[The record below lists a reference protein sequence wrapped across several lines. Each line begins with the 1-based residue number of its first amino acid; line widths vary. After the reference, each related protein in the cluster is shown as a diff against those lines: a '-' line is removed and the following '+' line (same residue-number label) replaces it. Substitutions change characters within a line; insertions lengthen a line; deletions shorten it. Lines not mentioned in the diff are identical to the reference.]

1 MTVIED
7 EALEE
12 VYNKLERIHID
23 KVYREDVYFI
33 VYSSIGAMGT
43 PGDFIL
49 LTRDFELSEN
59 NYMNEELYKDD
70 IVRFIPELNELDY
83 RNYLGEKLHDWDTLN
98 MGYGNYLFIN
108 KRISKKFYEMLS
120 YYMKFKIKEY
130 DPQELYLNWLFGAL
144 ATLKTEESERYIYK
158 KNKIS
163 KKDLMNLK
171 EEDVMF
177 ITNPGRMGDEDGS
190 TFVIKKD
197 DSFIVY
203 RVDGW
208 MYPNKDDKN
217 RITIYD
223 MFKAFPKWKDTWDN
237 YCQERYEGKYVYIYM
252 GFGNG
257 LCIDKSIFGEYL
269 PYLQKEVKKNGW
281 DTPINIIDTNPGVAG
296 SWEKALENMINNML

>member
-83 RNYLGEKLHDWDTLN
+83 RDHLGEKLHDWDTLN
-98 MGYGNYLFIN
+98 MGYGNYLFVN
-108 KRISKKFYEMLS
+108 KSISKDFYKNIS
-120 YYMKFKIKEY
+120 YYITFKKNNY

-144 ATLKTEESERYIYK
+144 ITLKIQDK
-158 KNKIS
+158 KLFIFKENRIS
-163 KKDLMNLK
+163 KKDFIKLK
-171 EEDVMF
+171 EDDLMF

-197 DSFIVY
+197 NNFIVY
-203 RVDGW
+203 RIDGW
-208 MYPNKDDKN
+208 MYPKKDEKDH
-217 RITIYD
+217 ISMEE
-223 MFKAFPKWKDTWDN
+223 MFKVFPKWKDTWNN
-237 YCQERYEGKYVYIYM
+237 YYKEGYDGKYIYIYT

-257 LCIDKSIFGEYL
+257 LCIDKRIFDEFL
-269 PYLQKEVKKNGW
+269 PYLSKEVKRNGW
-281 DTPINIIDTNPGVAG
+281 DTPIDLIETNPGVAS
-296 SWEKALENMINNML
+296 SWQQAMVNMINNRK

>member
-7 EALEE
+7 EGLEE
-12 VYNKLERIHID
+12 IYNKLERIHID
-23 KVYREDVYFI
+23 KIDCEDAYFI

-43 PGDFIL
+43 PGDFII
-49 LTRDFELSEN
+49 LTKDFELSEN
-59 NYMNEELYKDD
+59 NYMNEELPKDD

-98 MGYGNYLFIN
+98 MGYGNYLFVN
-108 KRISKKFYEMLS
+108 KNISKDFYKNLS
-120 YYMKFKIKEY
+120 LFMTFNINEY
-130 DPQELYLNWLFGAL
+130 DPQELYLNWLFGAF
-144 ATLKTEESERYIYK
+144 ATLKIHERKRFIFK
-158 KNKIS
+158 ENKIS

-171 EEDVMF
+171 EEDLMF

-197 DSFIVY
+197 DNFIVY

-208 MYPNKDDKN
+208 MYPKKTNEE
-217 RITIYD
+217 TISIND
-223 MFKAFPKWKDTWDN
+223 MFKVFPKWKEAWDN
-237 YCQERYEGKYVYIYM
+237 YCEEGYNGKYIYIYT

-257 LCIDKSIFGEYL
+257 LCIDKSIFDKYL
-269 PYLQKEVKKNGW
+269 PYLSKEVKKNGW

-296 SWEKALENMINNML
+296 SWQQALANMINSR